1 MYNKSKTRI
10 FETKKETINDKF
22 SEYYLYLNNVI
33 KFSDGLLNLYKNT
46 QLNTKEIDSNAL
58 KEKLRVLGFSE
69 NDIKIET
76 NLLEI
81 SNELKEN
88 IQGILKELPCNN
100 SNNFKIETDII
111 NWLQTTSAM
120 KSSTDLLKQ
129 AEKLELEGIKQAEK
143 LELEGI
149 IPTDTKPPISVT
161 EPSSNTPIVSNLTDD
176 PTSKKETTSSQTSVV
191 AETTKDSNMPTIQR
205 PKKEM
210 IDPLASIK
218 DPLASIKDKAAK
230 EVKTHTDEI
239 DKQMESLKYRR
250 EKEEDIRISNAK
262 DEKRIELFKD
272 RKAKEEGRLAKE
284 ED

>member
-111 NWLQTTSAM
+111 NWLQNQHQ
-120 KSSTDLLKQ
+120 L
-129 AEKLELEGIKQAEK
+129 
-143 LELEGI
+143 
-149 IPTDTKPPISVT
+149 
-161 EPSSNTPIVSNLTDD
+161 
-176 PTSKKETTSSQTSVV
+176 
-191 AETTKDSNMPTIQR
+191 
-205 PKKEM
+205 
-210 IDPLASIK
+210 
-218 DPLASIKDKAAK
+218 
-230 EVKTHTDEI
+230 
-239 DKQMESLKYRR
+239 
-250 EKEEDIRISNAK
+250 
-262 DEKRIELFKD
+262 
-272 RKAKEEGRLAKE
+272 
-284 ED
+284 